1 MSCCK
6 AIGRTFLT
14 VAAFARTRAAR
25 TLASAATLCIAVTCV
40 SALRAA
46 EPLQLTR
53 DGRLKL
59 ATAVCAAGREV
70 VYCELANP
78 TLYRLMK
85 LNLEDRTSQPLHPK
99 ADTSEFD
106 PMYAAD
112 GKSYAF
118 LKTVG
123 VLRAAI
129 LIHDDQGNKLGEV
142 APGGG
147 FSGLRSPGIAPDRS
161 RVVYSFG
168 EGGRQQLFAVK
179 LDGTER
185 QTLADTPGINNWP
198 AYSPDGRTI
207 VFGSSRDADFE
218 IYRMNADGSAPQRLT
233 NSPGQ
238 DIRPKFSPDGKRIAF
253 TSHRDGNAEIYVMQ
267 ADGSHPQRVTDSS
280 ERDDYADWLPDSE
293 HLVIVR
299 EHDGWHD
306 LFLVDVPS
314 AGSK

>member
-1 MSCCK
+1 MSCCNRGILFGFMFC
-6 AIGRTFLT
+6 A
-14 VAAFARTRAAR
+14 VVV
-25 TLASAATLCIAVTCV
+25 SAA
-40 SALRAA
+40 ALHAT
-46 EPLQLTR
+46 EPVQLTR

-59 ATAVCAAGREV
+59 ATAVCSSGREV

-85 LNLEDRTSQPLHPK
+85 LNVQDRTSLPLHTK
-99 ADTSEFD
+99 VDTSEFD
-106 PMYAAD
+106 PMFAAD

-129 LIHDDQGNKLGEV
+129 LIHDDMGNKLGEV

-147 FSGLRSPGIAPDRS
+147 FSGLRSPAIAPDRS

-168 EGGRQQLFAVK
+168 EGGRQQLFSAK
-179 LDGTER
+179 FDDSER

-198 AYSPDGRTI
+198 AFSPDGRTI

-218 IYRMNADGSAPQRLT
+218 IYRMNADGSVPQRLT

-267 ADGSHPQRVTDSS
+267 ADGSQPQRVTNSP
-280 ERDDYADWLPDSE
+280 ERDDYADWLPDNE
-293 HLVIVR
+293 QLVIVR

-306 LFLVDVPS
+306 LFLVNVLP
-314 AGSK
+314 AK